1 VPFDL
6 GNNVRLTAEC
16 RAPDGTL
23 TTAATAT
30 LTITLPDGTTDTPAV
45 PAPATAGQYVVDY
58 VPAAAGLH
66 SVRWLFTG
74 PASAYTDVIDVR
86 PAVPPALFSL
96 ADAKAQLNYPGAV
109 AVDDDELRRMI
120 EATTRIIEYFAGA
133 VVRRTVSE
141 VRPGGSPALLLQ
153 VTPVI
158 AVTAIAPVQSNQLE
172 VDVAGLVA
180 DTDAGIVRRLD
191 GSAFP
196 PGPYRV
202 TYTAGRAVPSANLT
216 LAGRIILQHLWRTQ
230 NGSSRAIGSIGGGD
244 DYAVTEAIPGLG
256 YAVPNRALELL
267 QGDMELGGFG

>member
-16 RAPDGTL
+16 RDPDGTL

-45 PAPATAGQYVVDY
+45 PAPVTAGQYVVDY

-96 ADAKAQLNYPGAV
+96 ADAKAQLNYPSTV
-109 AVDDDELRRMI
+109 ADDDDELRGMI
-120 EATTRIIEYFAGA
+120 EATTRIVEHFAGA
-133 VVRRTVSE
+133 VTRRTVTEES
-141 VRPGGSPALLLQ
+141 RGGAPALLLQ

-172 VDVAGLVA
+172 ADVAGLVV
-180 DTDAGIVRRLD
+180 DTATGIVRRVD
-191 GSAFP
+191 GTAFP

-202 TYTAGRAVPSANLT
+202 TYTAGRSVPSANLT

-230 NGSSRAIGSIGGGD
+230 RAGRRGALAGGGD
-244 DYAVTEAIPGLG
+244 DYSVTEPIPGLG

-267 QGDMELGGFG
+267 APDQLPSGVA